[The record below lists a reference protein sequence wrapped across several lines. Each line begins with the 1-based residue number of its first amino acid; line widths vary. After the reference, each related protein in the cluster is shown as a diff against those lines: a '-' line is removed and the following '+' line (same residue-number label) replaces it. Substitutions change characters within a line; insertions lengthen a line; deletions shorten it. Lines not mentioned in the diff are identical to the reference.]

1 MQVLSRVFDV
11 CERIYI
17 SFDLE
22 LSREY
27 LLGLKEASKR
37 NCIKFEFEFVSFV
50 MATIGGSI
58 VGILPESK
66 FPLTIMDVTRGRF
79 INHDGISP

>member
-1 MQVLSRVFDV
+1 MPINKLF
-11 CERIYI
+11 E
-17 SFDLE
+17 LE
-22 LSREY
+22 NFRSELEIEIE
-27 LLGLKEASKR
+27 LEF
-37 NCIKFEFEFVSFV
+37 KFEFEFVSFV